1 MSNCYA
7 NETNDPP
14 LRNLNPLRPTSTV
27 GLDKSLVGGFVS
39 DSFDYFLRSFFKGKD
54 MTPKERK
61 GKDMTPKERAE
72 KFVKD
77 NSYWSIQD
85 STDWQEMI
93 PLLTKLIEDAI
104 RERK

>member
-1 MSNCYA
+1 
-7 NETNDPP
+7 
-14 LRNLNPLRPTSTV
+14 
-27 GLDKSLVGGFVS
+27 
-39 DSFDYFLRSFFKGKD
+39 
-54 MTPKERK
+54 
-61 GKDMTPKERAE
+61 MTPKERAG